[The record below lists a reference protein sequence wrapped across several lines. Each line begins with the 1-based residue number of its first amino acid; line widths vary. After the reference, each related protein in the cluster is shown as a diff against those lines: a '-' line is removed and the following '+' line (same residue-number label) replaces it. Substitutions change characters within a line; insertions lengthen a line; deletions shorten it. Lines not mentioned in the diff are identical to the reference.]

1 MLSNLSLYQF
11 KSLNLSLLKDNMKR
25 FARFILFTILG
36 WKFVGEFPKDI
47 KKYVVIAAPHTSWVD
62 FPIAILSRMAS
73 GLMVNFIGKNSLFNG
88 PFGFFF
94 RGLGGTPVDRS
105 KSTNLVDAIV
115 NIFNK
120 KEEFRLGLSPEGTR
134 KKVDK
139 WKTGFYYI
147 AKGANVPIVMA
158 TLDFQNKQIKFSEPY
173 YVTDNKEADFAYFE
187 SFFFNVKG
195 KNPEL
200 S

>member
-1 MLSNLSLYQF
+1 MIFQKKL
-11 KSLNLSLLKDNMKR
+11 
-25 FARFILFTILG
+25 
-36 WKFVGEFPKDI
+36 
-47 KKYVVIAAPHTSWVD
+47 KKYVVIAAPHTSWID

-73 GLMVNFIGKNSLFNG
+73 GVMINFIGKNSLFNG

-94 RGLGGTPVDRS
+94 RSLGGTPVDRS
-105 KSTNLVDAIV
+105 QSNNLVDAIID
-115 NIFNK
+115 IFNS

-147 AKGANVPIVMA
+147 AKGAKVPIVMA
-158 TLDFQNKQIKFSEPY
+158 TLDFKNKEVKISEPY
-173 YVTDNKEADFAYFE
+173 YTTENKEQDFEVFH
-187 SFFFNVKG
+187 SFFKNVKG

>member
-1 MLSNLSLYQF
+1 
-11 KSLNLSLLKDNMKR
+11 MKII
-25 FARFILFTILG
+25 ARFILFTILR
-36 WKFVGEFPKDI
+36 WKFEGNFPYQL

-62 FPIAILSRMAS
+62 FPIAILARMAS
-73 GLMVNFIGKNSLFNG
+73 GVMINYIGKDSLFKG

-94 RGLGGTPVDRS
+94 RALGGAPVDRS
-105 KSTNLVDAIV
+105 KNNRLVDAIV
-115 NIFNK
+115 DVFNSRD
-120 KEEFRLGLSPEGTR
+120 EFRLGLSPEGTR

-147 AKGANVPIVMA
+147 AKGADVPIVMA
-158 TLDFQNKQIKFSEPY
+158 TLDFGKKQIKISNPY
-173 YVTDNKEADFAYFE
+173 YTTDDKDKDIEFLRN
-187 SFFFNVKG
+187 FFKDVKG

>member
-1 MLSNLSLYQF
+1 M
-11 KSLNLSLLKDNMKR
+11 KS
-25 FARFILFTILG
+25 FARFILFTILK
-36 WKFVGEFPKDI
+36 WKFIGDFPRLN
-47 KKYVVIAAPHTSWVD
+47 KYVVIAAPHTSWID
-62 FPIAILSRMAS
+62 FPIAILARMSS
-73 GLMVNFIGKNSLFNG
+73 GIMINYIGKNSLFKG

-94 RGLGGTPVDRS
+94 KALGGTPVDRS
-105 KSTNLVDAIV
+105 KNNKLVDAIV
-115 NIFNK
+115 DIFNT

-134 KKVDK
+134 KKVDH

-158 TLDFQNKQIKFSEPY
+158 TLDFENKQIKISDPY
-173 YVTDNKEADFAYFE
+173 YTTDNKEDDFKNFV
-187 SFFFNVKG
+187 SFFQNVKG